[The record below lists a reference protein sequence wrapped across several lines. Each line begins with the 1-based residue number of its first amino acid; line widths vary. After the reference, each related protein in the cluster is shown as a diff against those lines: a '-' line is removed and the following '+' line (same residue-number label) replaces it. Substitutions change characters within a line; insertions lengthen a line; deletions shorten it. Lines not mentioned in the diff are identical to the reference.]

1 MAVTLIGDINIAYDD
16 VGEGLPVIFIHG
28 SPFNRSMWKA
38 QVEYFRSEY
47 RVVTYDL
54 RGYGETTVVP
64 GKTTLELFANDMAG
78 LLDFLGIA
86 AGVVVG
92 LSTGG
97 QIALEFYRQF
107 PQRVAALVLADTSA
121 RAETPQG
128 RQTRYELAER
138 LVREGMYT
146 FAEEFLLR
154 MLAPL
159 TIQQQPEVAARVLT
173 MMRSTHPEGV
183 AAALRGRAERRDYV
197 PLLTAIKTP
206 TLIAVG
212 RDDTFTPVAESEL
225 MHNSI
230 NSSELV
236 VIDEAGHMPN
246 MEQPG
251 AFNAA
256 LELFLKAIA
265 N

>member
-1 MAVTLIGDINIAYDD
+1 MPAALIRDINIAYDD

-28 SPFNRSMWKA
+28 SPFNRSMWKP
-38 QVEYFRSEY
+38 QVERFRSEY

-64 GKTTLELFANDMAG
+64 GKTTLDIFANDLAG
-78 LLDFLGIA
+78 LLNFLGIA
-86 AGVVVG
+86 PGVVVG

-107 PQRVAALVLADTSA
+107 PQRVSALVLADTSA
-121 RAETPQG
+121 RPESPQG
-128 RQTRYELAER
+128 RETRYELAER

-154 MLAPL
+154 MLSPL
-159 TIQQQPEVAARVLT
+159 TTQRQPEVAAQVLT
-173 MMRSTHPEGV
+173 MMRTTHPEGV
-183 AAALRGRAERRDYV
+183 AAALRGRAERRDYL
-197 PLLTAIKTP
+197 PLLAEIKTP

-212 RDDTFTPVAESEL
+212 RDDAFTPIAESEL
-225 MHNSI
+225 MHSGI
-230 NSSELV
+230 NNSELV

-246 MEQPG
+246 MEQAE
-251 AFNAA
+251 AFNEA
-256 LELFLKAIA
+256 LEQFLKAIA